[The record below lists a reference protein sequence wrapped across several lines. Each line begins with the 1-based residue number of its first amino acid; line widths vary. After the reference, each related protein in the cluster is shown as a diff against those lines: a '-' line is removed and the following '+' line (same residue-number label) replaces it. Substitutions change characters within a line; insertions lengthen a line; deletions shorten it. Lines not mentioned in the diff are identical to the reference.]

1 MLPIPVAVQRFP
13 CVFGQRRNGRQHGR
27 VAVGELTGPD
37 RLLLDAIIA
46 ALKKGGQFVFLID
59 GDETAAIEN
68 VQALARY

>member
-1 MLPIPVAVQRFP
+1 MADRANSVSWRPGRRWQILSPCRSVA
-13 CVFGQRRNGRQHGR
+13 
-27 VAVGELTGPD
+27 AVGELTGRD

-46 ALKKGGQFVFLID
+46 ALEKDGQFVFLID